1 MRDVQ
6 EHNASRGVNFEDV
19 WLMFQETD
27 RKFKETDRKFQETDR
42 KFQEMAQEMAERSK
56 ATDRQ
61 LRKSKKE
68 LDRKMGELG
77 NRFGELAEHLVAPNI
92 QAKFNALGCQI
103 DAFAPGLTIRDHDDQ
118 ALAELDL
125 FLQSADCVIAVEVK
139 AKPQEKDVDA
149 HIRRLEILRRWAD
162 KTHDVFVGHRKI
174 RGAVAGAIVSDE
186 VRQYVLKAGFYMIL
200 QTGDTVKIAIPEGF
214 VPREW

>member
-1 MRDVQ
+1 MSDVQ
-6 EHNASRGVNFEDV
+6 EHKPSQGLGFEDV
-19 WLMFQETD
+19 WRMFQETD
-27 RKFKETDRKFQETDR
+27 RQFKETDRKFQETDR
-42 KFQEMAQEMAERSK
+42 KIQETGRQIEE
-56 ATDRQ
+56 TNRQ

-92 QAKFNALGCQI
+92 QAKFTAMGCQI
-103 DAFAPGLTIRDHDDQ
+103 DAYAPGLTIRDHDDQ

-125 FLQSADCVIAVEVK
+125 FLQSADYVIAVEVK
-139 AKPQEKDVDA
+139 AKPLEKDVDA
-149 HIRRLEILRRWAD
+149 HIRRLEILRRWVD

-174 RGAVAGAIVSDE
+174 RGAVAGAIVGDE